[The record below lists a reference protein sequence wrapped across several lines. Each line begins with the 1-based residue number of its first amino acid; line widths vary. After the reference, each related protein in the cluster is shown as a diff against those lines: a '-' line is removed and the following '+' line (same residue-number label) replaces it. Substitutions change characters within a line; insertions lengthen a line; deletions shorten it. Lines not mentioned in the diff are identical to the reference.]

1 MRIRL
6 SFLRGLSRLGTAVAF
21 CVLPW
26 LNAAGMHGVSGSLFS
41 LDVFGWPF
49 GDPAALVQTLAGGG
63 RPGAHFLL
71 GVGSSLALAF
81 LLGRVFCGW
90 LCPYGLLSEAAATLG
105 GRLRARPRAWKVPAR
120 WELACRAVVLAAGT
134 GLAACGI
141 PALTRLS
148 FPGTLSLAPQIACYN
163 GFDGVFFGLLAAP
176 VTALLLEFLTGERL
190 WCRFVCPQGLLLGC
204 AARLRSWCGRWSRL
218 PLPTVR
224 WEASCCSCKGETPC
238 AAACTLGVQPR
249 RKDGPD
255 ALRCSICGE
264 CVSVCARKGRALR
277 WKV

>member
-49 GDPAALVQTLAGGG
+49 GDPAALVQALAGGG

-218 PLPTVR
+218 PLPAVR
-224 WEASCCSCKGETPC
+224 WEAACCSCKGETPC

-255 ALRCSICGE
+255 AVRCSICGE

>member
-81 LLGRVFCGW
+81 LLGRIFCGW

-218 PLPTVR
+218 PLPAVR

-255 ALRCSICGE
+255 AVRCSICGE

>member
-49 GDPAALVQTLAGGG
+49 GDPAALVQALAGGG

-163 GFDGVFFGLLAAP
+163 GFDGVFFGLLSAP

-255 ALRCSICGE
+255 AVRCSICGE

>member
-134 GLAACGI
+134 VLAACGI

-255 ALRCSICGE
+255 AVRCSICGE

>member
-6 SFLRGLSRLGTAVAF
+6 SFLRGLSRLGTSVAF

-204 AARLRSWCGRWSRL
+204 AARLRSWCERWSRL
-218 PLPTVR
+218 PLPAVR

-255 ALRCSICGE
+255 AVRCSICGE

>member
-81 LLGRVFCGW
+81 LLGRIFCGW

-176 VTALLLEFLTGERL
+176 ATALLLEFLTGERL

-218 PLPTVR
+218 PLPAVR

-255 ALRCSICGE
+255 AVRCSICGE

>member
-49 GDPAALVQTLAGGG
+49 GDPAALVQALAGGG

-148 FPGTLSLAPQIACYN
+148 FPGTLSLAPQSACYT

-255 ALRCSICGE
+255 AVRCSICGE

>member
-6 SFLRGLSRLGTAVAF
+6 SFLRGLSRLGTSAAF

-148 FPGTLSLAPQIACYN
+148 FPGSLSLAPQIACYN

-218 PLPTVR
+218 PLPAVR

-255 ALRCSICGE
+255 AVRCSICGE

>member
-49 GDPAALVQTLAGGG
+49 GDPAALVKTLAGGG

>member
-1 MRIRL
+1 MHIRL
-6 SFLRGLSRLGTAVAF
+6 SFLRGLSRLGTAVDF

-204 AARLRSWCGRWSRL
+204 AARLRSWCERWSRL
-218 PLPTVR
+218 PLPAVR

>member
-163 GFDGVFFGLLAAP
+163 GFDGAFFGLLAAP

-218 PLPTVR
+218 PLPAVR
-224 WEASCCSCKGETPC
+224 WEAACCSCKGETPC

-255 ALRCSICGE
+255 AVRCSICGE

>member
-49 GDPAALVQTLAGGG
+49 GDPAALVQALAGGG

-105 GRLRARPRAWKVPAR
+105 GRLRTRPRAWKVPAR

-218 PLPTVR
+218 PLPAVR

-255 ALRCSICGE
+255 AVRCSICGE

>member
-1 MRIRL
+1 M
-6 SFLRGLSRLGTAVAF
+6 
-21 CVLPW
+21 
-26 LNAAGMHGVSGSLFS
+26 
-41 LDVFGWPF
+41 
-49 GDPAALVQTLAGGG
+49 
-63 RPGAHFLL
+63 
-71 GVGSSLALAF
+71 
-81 LLGRVFCGW
+81 
-90 LCPYGLLSEAAATLG
+90 
-105 GRLRARPRAWKVPAR
+105 RARPRAWKVPAR

>member
-255 ALRCSICGE
+255 AVRCSICGE

>member
-6 SFLRGLSRLGTAVAF
+6 SFLRGLSRLGTSVAF

>member
-148 FPGTLSLAPQIACYN
+148 FPGSLSLAPQIACYN